1 MSPCRFVGE
10 SSQLVDR
17 GPILFGRLELHVL
30 VDRKLRGRARGV
42 VTGTDSDHA
51 KTTGTGLD
59 LVGIRRTLPANGNV
73 VSRDQFVEGDVFS
86 FAGKVPALG
95 RGDTDQI
102 APYAGDVD
110 GGLRGVRPGASR
122 RALHLLGIN
131 VHANGQDNDDAEKSE
146 QAAHLSLPEGN
157 FIAKRSR

>member
-1 MSPCRFVGE
+1 MS
-10 SSQLVDR
+10 R

-42 VTGTDSDHA
+42 VTGTGGYYT
-51 KTTGTGLD
+51 KTTGAGLD
-59 LVGIRRTLPANGNV
+59 LVGIRRTLSGNGNV
-73 VSRDQFVEGDVFS
+73 VSRDQVVEGDVFS

-110 GGLRGVRPGASR
+110 GGLRGVRPGGSG

-131 VHANGQDNDDAEKSE
+131 VHANGQDHDDAEKSE
-146 QAAHLSLPEGN
+146 KAAHLSLPRR
-157 FIAKRSR
+157 A